1 MTGRKRSFVS
11 GMRKGA
17 AGAAG
22 RGPGRARPAAV
33 LALAGGLAV
42 GAGPLATEAAGQGLA
57 EFDYENLS
65 LRGVMLGAGWVRPGP
80 VDPTGSFDLRV
91 DLGFL
96 GPGVRVTAGASRW
109 SSELR
114 RSEVEAFERQVAD
127 LVEGE
132 TGERPNVNLGRI
144 RWSDVALHADA
155 HLVWRVP
162 GGLLTYVGLG
172 GTAHVMRGSGTA
184 IEDTFIEDL
193 LNTIRAGVNAHAGL
207 EFPLNERLRVVGE
220 TRMELVQS
228 VSYAQVRAGLQYT
241 WGPPAPGERR

>member
-1 MTGRKRSFVS
+1 MQGSE
-11 GMRKGA
+11 

-22 RGPGRARPAAV
+22 RGHGRARPAAL
-33 LALAGGLAV
+33 LALAAGLAA
-42 GAGPLATEAAGQGLA
+42 GAGPLASEAAGQGLS

-65 LRGVMLGAGWVRPGP
+65 FRGVMLGAGWVRPGP
-80 VDPTGSFDLRV
+80 VDATGSFDVRL

-114 RSEVEAFERQVAD
+114 RSEVEVFERQVAD
-127 LVEGE
+127 LVETE

-144 RWSDVALHADA
+144 TWSDVALHADA

-162 GGLLTYVGLG
+162 GGLLTYAGLG
-172 GTAHVMRGSGTA
+172 GTAHVMRGAGAA
-184 IEDTFIEDL
+184 IDDTFIEDL
-193 LNTIRAGVNAHAGL
+193 LNTIRAGVNAHAGI

-220 TRMELVQS
+220 TRIELVQS